1 MRNAFMIGAI
11 FALAT
16 AVGPTASL
24 AQGNAGAA
32 AMHLSAAGS
41 AASAQADSR
50 TVVGVDGAKSL
61 ARADKATV
69 KHGQKGNLV
78 RTRGA
83 NKPGFCPPGQAKK
96 PGPGSRFQC

>member
-1 MRNAFMIGAI
+1 MRRFSPQGWHLQDAVLLISRLGPNCSMSAVPAHDRGQSQVRTETKMRNAFMIGAI

-41 AASAQADSR
+41 AASAAASAQAGSR
-50 TVVGVDGAKSL
+50 T
-61 ARADKATV
+61 
-69 KHGQKGNLV
+69 
-78 RTRGA
+78 
-83 NKPGFCPPGQAKK
+83 
-96 PGPGSRFQC
+96 